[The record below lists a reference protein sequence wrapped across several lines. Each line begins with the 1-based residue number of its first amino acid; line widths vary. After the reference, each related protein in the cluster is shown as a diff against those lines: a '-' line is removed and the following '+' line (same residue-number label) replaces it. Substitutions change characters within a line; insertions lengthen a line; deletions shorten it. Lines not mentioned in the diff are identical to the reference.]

1 VEVTQ
6 SAMPRYSNF
15 EDDYSSCSSSSSIS
29 GPRRRHKSSHKLSR
43 DHSHGHNS
51 NRRRD
56 DIVPRERGPHQMTAV
71 VAIMATTLV
80 LTIGGAAGAGYW
92 FLTRKSVPEKLFD
105 QVGQMMSHKK

>member
-1 VEVTQ
+1 
-6 SAMPRYSNF
+6 
-15 EDDYSSCSSSSSIS
+15 
-29 GPRRRHKSSHKLSR
+29 
-43 DHSHGHNS
+43 
-51 NRRRD
+51 
-56 DIVPRERGPHQMTAV
+56 MTAV